1 MLPTPVSF
9 QRRGGILN
17 HSPRSLSKLLRAP
30 ARLTNLGALFLSS
43 LLTFSL
49 FLNFRFFY
57 LDSPTI
63 QNAAAAAPLLRSI
76 VEALPEPRPSASG
89 LDHLVIVPG
98 HAIWIG
104 SHDEEAEQEDSWLLA
119 SYQKGRRRPTVFR
132 THISRG

>member
-1 MLPTPVSF
+1 MLPAPVSF

-30 ARLTNLGALFLSS
+30 ARLTNLGALLISS

-49 FLNFRFFY
+49 LLNFRSLY
-57 LDSPTI
+57 LGDSPTT
-63 QNAAAAAPLLRSI
+63 QNAAPLLRSI
-76 VEALPEPRPSASG
+76 VEALPERRPSASSG

-104 SHDEEAEQEDSWLLA
+104 ARGEDAEVEDSWLLA

-132 THISRG
+132 SHISRG